1 MRPPRRDQHP
11 RRSAAERPRRAVPCR
26 AAPLGLPRG
35 SQPLHRAHRP
45 GMAALSRTLGTS
57 VAHIRRQVYGR
68 LYPMLLVKTDGSTV
82 HIRYKEPK
90 KILMLPVDSNTLPE
104 AERRARLRRQFPS
117 KFKVKKEEAF
127 EEINLDEYKRFW
139 KK

>member
-1 MRPPRRDQHP
+1 
-11 RRSAAERPRRAVPCR
+11 
-26 AAPLGLPRG
+26 
-35 SQPLHRAHRP
+35 
-45 GMAALSRTLGTS
+45 MAALSRTLGALRQDAIRRWLPPARHLHASSAHGNSNRTS

-117 KFKVKKEEAF
+117 KFKVKKEEVF